1 VLNTD
6 QRQRITIRSV
16 DQAVFASVALRF
28 QMLVLI
34 RLDVIGLLRAMKN
47 LGRLLRSSFERTNK
61 RLAGD
66 ERLSQALSFYYYLI
80 AFPPCK

>member
-47 LGRLLRSSFERTNK
+47 LLGVSCAVRLNEQIK
-61 RLAGD
+61 G
-66 ERLSQALSFYYYLI
+66 SQATSDCRKHCPSI
-80 AFPPCK
+80 II